1 MKKRCMYTNDET
13 WQKLQMFL
21 PERNR
26 ISISCAPSEMFSTFD
41 RTNIHLDIY
50 NEHSNNG
57 VTLVLFHGVGGNGRL
72 LSFIAAPLAKRGYK
86 VVCPDLPG
94 YGYTEYE
101 GIPSYKT
108 WIETGVHIVRQEL
121 LHSKKLFVL
130 GLSAGG
136 MLAYNIACL
145 AHGVSGIIVTT
156 LLDNRLK
163 PVRNYSAKNKLQARI
178 ALPLLRFIPNQMRRL
193 KIPVKAVTN
202 MKAIV
207 NNDRVLSLLL
217 QDKRGA
223 GSSVHLG
230 LLCSMMESIPAV
242 EPEAFE
248 IPLLLCHPE
257 KDCWTPEWISRLF
270 FDRIR
275 SPKEL
280 CTLKNAGHFPI
291 EQPGITQLEEAIIS
305 FINKTLQ
312 ER

>member
-1 MKKRCMYTNDET
+1 
-13 WQKLQMFL
+13 
-21 PERNR
+21 
-26 ISISCAPSEMFSTFD
+26 
-41 RTNIHLDIY
+41 
-50 NEHSNNG
+50 
-57 VTLVLFHGVGGNGRL
+57 
-72 LSFIAAPLAKRGYK
+72 
-86 VVCPDLPG
+86 LPG

-121 LHSKKLFVL
+121 QRSKKIFVL

-136 MLAYNIACL
+136 MLAYNVACL
-145 AHGVSGIIVTT
+145 AHGVSGVIVTT

-178 ALPLLRFIPNQMRRL
+178 ALPLLRFIPKQIRHF

-202 MKAIV
+202 MNAIV

-217 QDKRGA
+217 QDKRGT

-257 KDCWTPEWISRLF
+257 KDRWTPEWISRLF

-275 SPKEL
+275 SQKQL

-291 EQPGITQLEEAIIS
+291 EQPGITQLEEAVVP
-305 FINKTLQ
+305 FIKKLS
-312 ER
+312 R

>member
-1 MKKRCMYTNDET
+1 MYTNDET
-13 WQKLQMFL
+13 WQKLQAFL

-26 ISISCAPSEMFSTFD
+26 ISISCAPSEMFSTFGGA
-41 RTNIHLDIY
+41 NIHLDIY

-121 LHSKKLFVL
+121 QRSKKIFVL

-136 MLAYNIACL
+136 MLAYNVACL
-145 AHGVSGIIVTT
+145 AHGVSGVIVTT

-178 ALPLLRFIPNQMRRL
+178 ALPLLRFIPKQIRHF
-193 KIPVKAVTN
+193 KIPVKAITN

-230 LLCSMMESIPAV
+230 LLCSMIESIPAV

-257 KDCWTPEWISRLF
+257 KDRWKPEWISRLF

-275 SPKEL
+275 SQKEL

>member
-1 MKKRCMYTNDET
+1 MYTNDET
-13 WQKLQMFL
+13 WKKLQAFL
-21 PERNR
+21 PEHNR
-26 ISISCAPSEMFSTFD
+26 ISASCAPSEMFSTFD
-41 RTNIHLDIY
+41 RTNIHLDVY

-86 VVCPDLPG
+86 VVCPDLLG

-101 GIPSYKT
+101 GVPSYKT
-108 WIETGVHIVRQEL
+108 WIDTGVHIVQQEL
-121 LHSKKLFVL
+121 QHGEKLFVL

-136 MLAYNIACL
+136 MLAYNVACSVQ
-145 AHGVSGIIVTT
+145 GVSGVIVTT

-163 PVRNYSAKNKLQARI
+163 PVREYSAKNKLHARF
-178 ALPLLRFIPNQMRRL
+178 ALPLLRFMPKQMQRL

-202 MKAIV
+202 MNAIV
-207 NNDRVLSLLL
+207 NNNRVLSLLL

-223 GSSVHLG
+223 GASVHLG
-230 LLCSMMESIPAV
+230 FLCSMIESIPAV

-270 FDRIR
+270 FARIR
-275 SPKEL
+275 SAKEL

-291 EQPGITQLEEAIIS
+291 EQPGITQLEESVVS
-305 FINKTLQ
+305 FIKKYY
-312 ER
+312 

>member
-1 MKKRCMYTNDET
+1 MEENGMYTNDHT
-13 WQKLQMFL
+13 WKKLQTFF

-26 ISISCAPSEMFSTFD
+26 IAPHSVPVETFCPFGS
-41 RTNIHLDIY
+41 TNIHLDIY

-121 LHSKKLFVL
+121 QRSKKIFVL

-136 MLAYNIACL
+136 MLAYNVACL

-163 PVRNYSAKNKLQARI
+163 PVRDYSAKNKLQARI
-178 ALPLLRFIPNQMRRL
+178 ALPLLRFIPNQMRLL

-217 QDKRGA
+217 HDKRGS

-257 KDCWTPEWISRLF
+257 KDRWTPEWISRLF
-270 FDRIR
+270 FDRVR
-275 SPKEL
+275 SQKQL

-291 EQPGITQLEEAIIS
+291 EQPGIAQLEEAIIS

>member
-1 MKKRCMYTNDET
+1 
-13 WQKLQMFL
+13 
-21 PERNR
+21 
-26 ISISCAPSEMFSTFD
+26 
-41 RTNIHLDIY
+41 
-50 NEHSNNG
+50 
-57 VTLVLFHGVGGNGRL
+57 
-72 LSFIAAPLAKRGYK
+72 
-86 VVCPDLPG
+86 
-94 YGYTEYE
+94 
-101 GIPSYKT
+101 
-108 WIETGVHIVRQEL
+108 
-121 LHSKKLFVL
+121 
-130 GLSAGG
+130 
-136 MLAYNIACL
+136 
-145 AHGVSGIIVTT
+145 
-156 LLDNRLK
+156 
-163 PVRNYSAKNKLQARI
+163 
-178 ALPLLRFIPNQMRRL
+178 
-193 KIPVKAVTN
+193 

-242 EPEAFE
+242 EPEALE

-305 FINKTLQ
+305 FINKALQ

>member
-1 MKKRCMYTNDET
+1 MYTNDET

-21 PERNR
+21 PDRNR

-121 LHSKKLFVL
+121 QRSKKIFVL

-136 MLAYNIACL
+136 MLTYNIACL

-163 PVRNYSAKNKLQARI
+163 PVRNYSAKNKLQGRI
-178 ALPLLRFIPNQMRRL
+178 TLPLLRFIPKQMRRL
-193 KIPVKAVTN
+193 KIPVKTITN

-275 SPKEL
+275 SPKQL

-291 EQPGITQLEEAIIS
+291 EQPGITQLEESVVS
-305 FINKTLQ
+305 FIKKYY
-312 ER
+312 